1 MTVIRLANAWTF
13 RNESMHHF
21 FAKFLF
27 LIAGI
32 ALLATPSMAA
42 PEVRIGWSVVDITPD
57 GPVKMRGNLFS
68 TGVMDPVTATILA
81 LESGDGEQAVMIS
94 CDLLRI
100 TDGNRY
106 AANMRDKVRGLV
118 MAQVPEL
125 RGEQIVLMA
134 THTHVA
140 PSVTASPEYNEFA
153 SERIANA
160 VVEAWKVRKVGGVSF
175 GLGHAVVGHN
185 RIATYA
191 DGTSHM
197 SGSFQKGSTS
207 NEDFRHIEGFEDH
220 SVNLLYTWDRQ
231 KKLTGVIVNLACP
244 AQVQRGDKLSADYW
258 HEVRELLAKDLGAEV
273 HVLPQLSAAGDI
285 ATTVMVERK
294 AEKRMQELRFPD
306 AGDERLQRRMQIA
319 RRIAATVVD
328 VLPVAKLEID
338 TAPLLMHSMA
348 RLDLRLGFPE
358 AAPDAAVF
366 PIEVHAIRLGDV
378 AFVTNPF
385 ELYLDYGTRIKGRS
399 PAVQTF
405 VAQLA
410 GSASYLPTERAV
422 RHGGYGAIEKT
433 CVVGP
438 AAGEQIVSASLE
450 LLQSL
455 WEADAE

>member
-1 MTVIRLANAWTF
+1 
-13 RNESMHHF
+13 MHS
-21 FAKFLF
+21 LF
-27 LIAGI
+27 TKLFYLISGILLIANHAI
-32 ALLATPSMAA
+32 AAN
-42 PEVRIGWSVVDITPD
+42 EIRIGWAGVDITPD
-57 GPVKMRGNLFS
+57 GPVKMRGGLFS
-68 TGVMDPVTATILA
+68 TGVMDPVTATVVA
-81 LESGDGEQAVMIS
+81 FDSGAGEQVVMIS

-106 AANMRDKVRGLV
+106 EANMRDKVRALV
-118 MAQVPEL
+118 TAQVPEL
-125 RGEQIVLMA
+125 CDEKIVIMA

-153 SERIANA
+153 SECIANA
-160 VVEAWKVRKVGGVSF
+160 VVEAWTTRQAGGVSF

-197 SGSFQKGSTS
+197 TGRFQKGSTS
-207 NEDFRHIEGFEDH
+207 NGKFSHIEGFEDH
-220 SVNLLYTWDRQ
+220 SVNLLYTWDEDN
-231 KKLTGVIVNLACP
+231 KLTGVIVNLACP
-244 AQVQRGDKLSADYW
+244 AQVQRGSELSADYW
-258 HEVRELLAKDLGAEV
+258 HEVRQLLAEDLGPEV
-273 HVLPQLSAAGDI
+273 HLLPQLSAAGDI

-294 AEKRMQELRFPD
+294 AEQRMQALRFPD
-306 AGDERLQRRMQIA
+306 AGDERMQRRMQIA
-319 RRIAATVVD
+319 RRIAATVSD

-338 TAPLLMHSMA
+338 RQPELKHSMA
-348 RLDLRLGFPE
+348 KLDLRQGFPE
-358 AAPDAAVF
+358 AGPDAAAY

-450 LLQSL
+450 LLQNL
-455 WEADAE
+455 WEIARSDETATR